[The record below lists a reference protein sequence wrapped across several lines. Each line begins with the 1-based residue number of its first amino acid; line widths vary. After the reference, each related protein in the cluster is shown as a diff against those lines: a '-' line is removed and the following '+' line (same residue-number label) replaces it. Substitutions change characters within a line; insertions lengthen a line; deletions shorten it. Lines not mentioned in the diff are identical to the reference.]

1 MMVKT
6 IIIFDNSLNK
16 IGILS
21 NKGVKP
27 KAPFFNDTYTQ
38 ELDTGAETYEFET
51 FNTPATGEKIIEGNY
66 IGFLFQDEFK
76 LFQITELDDSHK
88 DGRKTI
94 IAYCEMVGLELLTDY
109 TDTFTIEGNPSVF
122 FNTVL
127 QDTQWK
133 LRYMSPTLDNNIQ
146 QIKQEKVEKVY
157 TVIQNN
163 LSAYGGIEIDFNV
176 GYVNG
181 YITGFYI
188 DVYGNGERGRATNKR
203 FEFGKKMKG
212 INRNINLNDFCS
224 AVEAEGKD
232 GITIR
237 DVVLSKS
244 KGDPCDKPAG
254 QNFIVDKGANE
265 KYNKRG
271 KYIKGKYENNNCES
285 TKTLALEA
293 WNYLQENK
301 EPKITYDIDLAITDV
316 EFGDL
321 RAGDTNYFIDH
332 YYNPPILISARVS
345 QLEISFTNPSSN
357 KCTLANFKK
366 VKSDIW
372 NKNDV
377 IKDIIDKLTGF
388 TSKLTQA
395 DIDGIREYL
404 ASLDIQSKEIE
415 QLLKKYED
423 RIKDTVTEK
432 TEIAEDSEDYRAIKL
447 SKIDNGLWIGDNRIY
462 GIKKNKCATIT
473 SKVSE
478 NASSSGANEY
488 KNAVAYYAKFSL
500 GTKANSSSMDKLISK
515 SNKYKVSTIVK
526 YWSKKFGLDPYL
538 VYAVIMAESSGNPYC
553 KTKSSAGGYGIMQCE
568 RAAYFNKKQT
578 IKFLDGSTKSF
589 TPSYST
595 MKPGGTTT
603 LNGVKVNK
611 GISNQI
617 MFGCHELRKSLVRF
631 KYNIFASLMGY
642 NFGLYGADWVV
653 CKYVA
658 NKNGYT
664 FVDKFGYTV
673 QSSKVQSAYFKQL
686 ATLKAPW
693 SNLRKTYVSVKRMGT
708 ATNIEYY
715 LRWYKSINGQ
725 LPYALDSKG
734 KKKGYGANK
743 TSAVTTSKNT
753 TIKTG
758 VATSLRNKIVAK
770 AKEICKLHQTYK
782 KATYDQDYRIVNDD
796 KRFKAPKTIYG
807 IKKPYCY
814 DCSSLV
820 SCAYKETGLT
830 SVYAK
835 SCQYGTLV
843 EGATAKS
850 GYKMFKLTKSSIEDA
865 IAGDI
870 IMFCNNMCP
879 SSFTRE
885 QAIKKNFTH
894 HTAIYCGK
902 SNGKYMLAHAS
913 KWAYH
918 PEAIRYESFD
928 AYNNMW
934 KTKDYHLWNYCFI
947 LRPWDLAAKD
957 RSSTETKTT
966 TTTNA
971 PKVETNEVNLK
982 GLNGATPLDYY
993 DDSTLIEDI
1002 TINSITDD
1010 DNYPKTVSHCFL
1022 HFGINDLSDEGIE
1035 NYKSLIK
1042 ALMAKYPKKPIFI
1055 AKEYHVTS
1063 AYPNYIEVNKQI
1075 DSFNDVM
1082 LDFSNKTKYVILVQ
1096 IPGSLLT
1103 NGAISPSLT
1112 ADGWT
1117 MKDKAAC
1124 QTYYTAYKKAI
1135 LALGTGGNVTSS
1147 STSVSVTLLTQNVYK
1162 YSKPVK
1168 SMSIHMP
1175 DYRDDAYYS
1184 KLVFTTN
1191 KNSEPTKFY
1200 QSPRIYLQGTH
1211 CKKGKLILKADTT
1224 YTITAYYNPDTEI
1237 ANTKYLGSVSAV
1249 HKGGSYAKFDG
1260 FKYANDLVSYAKS
1273 YYSNNSKF
1281 IYNNTT
1287 PLDYKYPLD
1296 NISNWTTNGKMHI
1309 DDSAFLNYVLMGWN
1323 FNGSHYGN
1331 KTARNHRNKR
1341 STCNWAINFIGHEA
1355 NIGKLFLENGWILD
1369 GADLTNYSNLNQGD
1383 IIFMDADGLNNN
1395 EFMGISHTAIVTG
1408 KNSSGILQAIE
1419 CTTGVANG
1427 AFRYVNV
1434 KDLASKNIL
1443 FIGRIRVG

>member
-1 MMVKT
+1 MVKT

-27 KAPFFNDTYTQ
+27 KAPFFNDTFTQ

-88 DGRKTI
+88 DGRKTL

-133 LRYMSPTLDNNIQ
+133 LRYMSPTLENNIQ

-285 TKTLALEA
+285 PKTLALEA

-366 VKSDIW
+366 VKSKIW

-388 TSKLTQA
+388 TGKLTQA
-395 DIDGIREYL
+395 DIDGIREFL
-404 ASLDIQSKEIE
+404 ASLDIQSEEIE
-415 QLLKKYED
+415 KLLKKYED
-423 RIKDTVTEK
+423 AIEDTV
-432 TEIAEDSEDYRAIKL
+432 TEIAEDSEDYRSIKL
-447 SKIDNGLWIGDNRIY
+447 SKIDRGLWLGDNRIY
-462 GIKKNKCATIT
+462 GVKKNKCATIT
-473 SKVSE
+473 SKKTE
-478 NASSSGANEY
+478 NTTTSSSSSASATEY

-595 MKPGGTTT
+595 MKPGETTT

-673 QSSKVQSAYFKQL
+673 QSSKVQAAYFKQL

-807 IKKPYCY
+807 IKKSYCY

-870 IMFCNNMCP
+870 IMFCNNKCP

-902 SNGKYMLAHAS
+902 VNGKHMLAHAS

-928 AYNNMW
+928 AYNNRW

-947 LRPWDLAAKD
+947 LRPWDLVSKD

-1035 NYKSLIK
+1035 NYKSLIN
-1042 ALMAKYPKKPIFI
+1042 ALLKKYPKKPIFV
-1055 AKEYHVTS
+1055 AKEYHVNS
-1063 AYPNYIEVNKQI
+1063 QYGSNYKDINIQI
-1075 DSFNDVM
+1075 DNFNNAM
-1082 LDFSNKTKYVILVQ
+1082 LDYSNRTRYVIFVNTQ
-1096 IPGSLLT
+1096 SSMIDSSTGCISTSLT
-1103 NGAISPSLT
+1103 N
-1112 ADGWT
+1112 DGFS
-1117 MKDKAAC
+1117 MKDKTSC
-1124 QTYYTAYKKAI
+1124 DIYYTAYKKAI
-1135 LALGTGGNVTSS
+1135 LSLATPVVTST
-1147 STSVSVTLLTQNVYK
+1147 STSVNVLLRTQRTFKYK
-1162 YSKPVK
+1162 KVK
-1168 SMSIHMP
+1168 SMQIRMP
-1175 DYRDDAYYS
+1175 SLYDDSFYS
-1184 KLVFTTN
+1184 RIIFTTGSN
-1191 KNSEPTKFY
+1191 TKY
-1200 QSPRIYLQGTH
+1200 IQSGWLFLMGTDTS
-1211 CKKGKLILKADTT
+1211 KGQLIIKDNTT
-1224 YTITAYYNPDTEI
+1224 YDIKVYYNPDQEI
-1237 ANTKYLGSVSAV
+1237 SSKKFLGSVTAYR
-1249 HKGGSYAKFDG
+1249 KGTVAGTQYT
-1260 FKYANDLVSYAKS
+1260 FKYASNLVSYAKTFLT
-1273 YYSNNSKF
+1273 NKSKLV
-1281 IYNNTT
+1281 YNNTT
-1287 PLDYKYPLD
+1287 PLDYSEPLT
-1296 NISNWTTNGKMHI
+1296 NIANWKNSDGKMHI
-1309 DDSAFLNYVLMGWN
+1309 DDSAFLNYILMGYDYKT
-1323 FNGSHYGN
+1323 SHYGN
-1331 KTARNHRNKR
+1331 QTARNHRKKNEKV
-1341 STCNWAINFIGHEA
+1341 NWAQSYVGHEA
-1355 NIGKLFLENGWILD
+1355 NIAKYFVEKGWIVHQ
-1369 GADLTNYSNLNQGD
+1369 ADITNYTNLKAGD
-1383 IIFMDADGLNNN
+1383 ILFMDSDSVNNN
-1395 EFMGISHTAIVTG
+1395 EFMGISHTAIYVG
-1408 KNSSGILQAIE
+1408 NKEVIE
-1419 CTTGVANG
+1419 CTNNSNVVQQ
-1427 AFRYVNV
+1427 VNV
-1434 KDLASKNIL
+1434 STLSSKNVL
-1443 FIGRIRVG
+1443 FVGRIKIT

>member
-1 MMVKT
+1 MEIK
-6 IIIFDNSLNK
+6 ILDKNK
-16 IGILS
+16 KLKHILS
-21 NKGVKP
+21 STEGDNI
-27 KAPFFNDTYTQ
+27 FFNDKYTSD
-38 ELDTGAETYEFET
+38 LSTGAETFQTDTNLSDIEEGEYVLFEWNKKNKMLQIKTTEDVEHIDSTLKNIYSEFVGIELLNSYAREFKHEGNMTKLLGTILQGTNYEIGYVSPDVDAITTYYSISEPTAVYTILQNVITLYDNCEFE
-51 FNTPATGEKIIEGNY
+51 FDVDVIDCILGKY
-66 IGFLFQDEFK
+66 KFL
-76 LFQITELDDSHK
+76 I
-88 DGRKTI
+88 
-94 IAYCEMVGLELLTDY
+94 
-109 TDTFTIEGNPSVF
+109 N
-122 FNTVL
+122 
-127 QDTQWK
+127 
-133 LRYMSPTLDNNIQ
+133 
-146 QIKQEKVEKVY
+146 VY
-157 TVIQNN
+157 
-163 LSAYGGIEIDFNV
+163 A
-176 GYVNG
+176 
-181 YITGFYI
+181 
-188 DVYGNGERGRATNKR
+188 NGERGNKTYKR
-203 FEFGKKMKG
+203 FEYNFNSYGMKRKG
-212 INRNINLNDFCS
+212 DITDFCS
-224 AVEAEGKD
+224 GLIGVGVN
-232 GITIR
+232 GITFKDIEWR
-237 DVVLSKS
+237 PEDNPPLFKPM
-244 KGDPCDKPAG
+244 GDDFLIDPEAHEMLNNGGKV
-254 QNFIVDKGANE
+254 IL
-265 KYNKRG
+265 G
-271 KYIKGKYENNNCES
+271 KYKSDATTPIDLLWDTYYKLQEIKQTKFDYDIPVYMTDEDYENTDLGDTVYVIND
-285 TKTLALEA
+285 KFAPPVQLEA
-293 WNYLQENK
+293 RIGY
-301 EPKITYDIDLAITDV
+301 
-316 EFGDL
+316 
-321 RAGDTNYFIDH
+321 
-332 YYNPPILISARVS
+332 
-345 QLEISFTNPSSN
+345 LEISFTDRDKNKITLSN
-357 KCTLANFKK
+357 YKEVRSK
-366 VKSDIW
+366 I
-372 NKNDV
+372 KNIDSNTI
-377 IKDIIDKLTGF
+377 IKDTIDKLTGF
-388 TSKLTQA
+388 TGKLTQA
-395 DIDGIREYL
+395 DIDRIREFL
-404 ASLDIQSKEIE
+404 ASLDIQSEEIE
-415 QLLKKYED
+415 KLLKKYED
-423 RIKDTVTEK
+423 SLEDTVTEK

-473 SKVSE
+473 SKASE
-478 NASSSGANEY
+478 SASSSGANEY

-568 RAAYFNKKQT
+568 RAAYFDKKQT

-642 NFGLYGADWVV
+642 NFGLYGADWVI

-708 ATNIEYY
+708 VKNIEYY

-734 KKKGYGANK
+734 KKKGYGVNK
-743 TSAVTTSKNT
+743 TSTVTTSKNT

-870 IMFCNNMCP
+870 IMFCNNKCP

-885 QAIKKNFTH
+885 QASKKNFTH

-902 SNGKYMLAHAS
+902 VNGKHMLAHAS

-928 AYNNMW
+928 AYNNRW

-947 LRPWDLAAKD
+947 LRPWDLVAKD

-1010 DNYPKTVSHCFL
+1010 DNYPKTVSHVFC
-1022 HFGINDLSDEGIE
+1022 HFGINDLTDTGIE

-1055 AKEYHVTS
+1055 AKEYHVNS
-1063 AYPNYIEVNKQI
+1063 QYGSNYKDINIQI
-1075 DSFNDVM
+1075 DNFNNAM
-1082 LDFSNKTKYVILVQ
+1082 LDYSNRTRYVIFVNTQ
-1096 IPGSLLT
+1096 SSMIDSSTGCISTSLT
-1103 NGAISPSLT
+1103 N
-1112 ADGWT
+1112 DGFS
-1117 MKDKAAC
+1117 MKDKASC
-1124 QTYYTAYKKAI
+1124 DIYYTAYKKAI
-1135 LALGTGGNVTSS
+1135 LALATPVVTST
-1147 STSVSVTLLTQNVYK
+1147 STSVNVLLRTQRTFKYK
-1162 YSKPVK
+1162 KVK
-1168 SMSIHMP
+1168 SMQIRMP
-1175 DYRDDAYYS
+1175 SLYDDSFYS
-1184 KLVFTTN
+1184 RIIFTTGSN
-1191 KNSEPTKFY
+1191 TKY
-1200 QSPRIYLQGTH
+1200 IQSGWLFLMGTDTS
-1211 CKKGKLILKADTT
+1211 KGQLIIKDNTT
-1224 YTITAYYNPDTEI
+1224 YDIKVYYNPDQEI
-1237 ANTKYLGSVSAV
+1237 SSKKFLGSVTAYR
-1249 HKGGSYAKFDG
+1249 KGTVAGTQYT
-1260 FKYANDLVSYAKS
+1260 FKYASNLVNYAKTFLT
-1273 YYSNNSKF
+1273 NKSKF
-1281 IYNNTT
+1281 VYNNTT
-1287 PLDYKYPLD
+1287 PLDYSEPLT
-1296 NISNWTTNGKMHI
+1296 NIANWKNSDAKMHI
-1309 DDSAFLNYVLMGWN
+1309 DDSAFLNYILMGYDYKT
-1323 FNGSHYGN
+1323 SHYGN
-1331 KTARNHRNKR
+1331 QTARNHRKKNEKV
-1341 STCNWAINFIGHEA
+1341 NWAQSYVGHEA
-1355 NIGKLFLENGWILD
+1355 NIAKYFVEKGWIVHQ
-1369 GADLTNYSNLNQGD
+1369 ADITNYTNLKAGD
-1383 IIFMDADGLNNN
+1383 ILFMDSDSVNNN
-1395 EFMGISHTAIVTG
+1395 EFMGISHTAIYVG
-1408 KNSSGILQAIE
+1408 NKEVIE
-1419 CTTGVANG
+1419 CTNNSNVLQQ
-1427 AFRYVNV
+1427 VNV
-1434 KDLASKNIL
+1434 STLSSKNVL
-1443 FIGRIRVG
+1443 FVGRIKIT

>member
-1 MMVKT
+1 MLVDR
-6 IIIFDNSLNK
+6 IFVLDENK
-16 IGILS
+16 MLVSIF
-21 NKGVKP
+21 NAKGKNI
-27 KAPFFNDTYTQ
+27 FFNDTYYS
-38 ELDTGAETYEFET
+38 ELNTGAETLELSFVQNGDNNFIKEGYYLLFSMNNKYKMFQIKKCTDKKFGNGIVKTLYSEFIGINLRNG
-51 FNTPATGEKIIEGNY
+51 FIRPVIIEGN
-66 IGFLFQDEFK
+66 IK
-76 LFQITELDDSHK
+76 KVLD
-88 DGRKTI
+88 TV
-94 IAYCEMVGLELLTDY
+94 MVDTDY
-109 TDTFTIEGNPSVF
+109 EIGYISE
-122 FNTVL
+122 
-127 QDTQWK
+127 
-133 LRYMSPTLDNNIQ
+133 TLENNIQ
-146 QIKQEKVEKVY
+146 TVNVKERTSIYTTLQNLIPIFGNIEYEFEVKVVNSLKGKYKFLLHVY
-157 TVIQNN
+157 
-163 LSAYGGIEIDFNV
+163 A
-176 GYVNG
+176 
-181 YITGFYI
+181 
-188 DVYGNGERGRATNKR
+188 NGERGNKTYRR
-203 FEFGKKMKG
+203 FEDGK
-212 INRNINLNDFCS
+212 NISSLTREVDISDKCNGLI
-224 AVEAEGKD
+224 AEGAN
-232 GITIR
+232 GITFKDIR
-237 DVVLSKS
+237 WEKEKGFPLDKDEGSDFLLDVEDGEETIIGNFKGESTTPIDLLWETFYKLQEVKKGKIKFETKVILTEDDYNYINIGDTVYVISKNFEPEILQEARINTLKLSFTSSSKNEITFANYKEVKS
-244 KGDPCDKPAG
+244 KIR
-254 QNFIVDKGANE
+254 NW
-265 KYNKRG
+265 
-271 KYIKGKYENNNCES
+271 
-285 TKTLALEA
+285 TKE
-293 WNYLQENK
+293 
-301 EPKITYDIDLAITDV
+301 
-316 EFGDL
+316 
-321 RAGDTNYFIDH
+321 
-332 YYNPPILISARVS
+332 
-345 QLEISFTNPSSN
+345 
-357 KCTLANFKK
+357 
-366 VKSDIW
+366 
-372 NKNDV
+372 
-377 IKDIIDKLTGF
+377 DIINDLTGF
-388 TSKLTQA
+388 TGKLTQA
-395 DIDGIREYL
+395 DIDRIREYL
-404 ASLDIQSKEIE
+404 ASLDIQSEEIE
-415 QLLKKYED
+415 KLLKKYED
-423 RIKDTVTEK
+423 ALEDTVTEK

-447 SKIDNGLWIGDNRIY
+447 SKIDGGLWIGDNRIY

-473 SKVSE
+473 TTKTE
-478 NASSSGANEY
+478 NTTTTSSSSASATEY
-488 KNAVAYYAKFSL
+488 KNAVKYYENFDL
-500 GTKANSSSMDKLISK
+500 GKYANSSSLSKLISK
-515 SNKYKVSTIVK
+515 SNKYKISTIVT

-553 KTKSSAGGYGIMQCE
+553 ATKSSVGGYGIMQCE
-568 RAAYFNKKQT
+568 RAAYFGHKQT

-658 NKNGYT
+658 QKNGYT
-664 FVDKFGYTV
+664 FKDKFGYTS
-673 QSSKVQSAYFKQL
+673 QSSKVQSAYFKEL
-686 ATLKAPW
+686 ETLKAPW
-693 SNLRKTYVSVKRMGT
+693 AKLRKTYVSQKRMGT
-708 ATNIEYY
+708 WWNIEGY
-715 LRWYKSINGQ
+715 LRWYKSVNGQ
-725 LPYALDSKG
+725 LPYVIDSKG

-743 TSAVTTSKNT
+743 TSTTTVTSNT
-753 TIKTG
+753 TTKTG
-758 VATSLRNKIVAK
+758 VATSVRNKIVAK
-770 AKEICKLHQTYK
+770 AKEIVNLHVKYK
-782 KATYDQDYRIVNDD
+782 KATYNQTPRTVDD
-796 KRFKAPKTIYG
+796 TKRVRWYG
-807 IKKPYCY
+807 RHYGMTNPYVY

-820 SCAYKETGLT
+820 SCSYLNAGLKSAYAG
-830 SVYAK
+830 

-843 EGATAKS
+843 ANATKKS
-850 GYKMFKLTKSSIEDA
+850 GYKMFKLTKTSINDA
-865 IAGDI
+865 IPGDI
-870 IMFCNNMCP
+870 IMFCNNKCP
-879 SSFTRE
+879 SSLTRS
-885 QAIKKNFTH
+885 QAMSYKFTH

-902 SNGKYMLAHAS
+902 VNGKHMLAHAS

-928 AYNNMW
+928 AYNNIFRI
-934 KTKDYHLWNYCFI
+934 KDYRLWNYCFI
-947 LRPWDLAAKD
+947 LRPYDLAKKD
-957 RSSTETKTT
+957 SEAKTT
-966 TTTNA
+966 TTTTTTTVT
-971 PKVETNEVNLK
+971 KVIETNEVNLK
-982 GLNGATPLDYY
+982 GLSSAKPNDFY
-993 DDSTLIEDI
+993 DDNTLITDV
-1002 TINSITDD
+1002 TINDINDD
-1010 DNYPKTVSHCFL
+1010 DSYPKTVSHVFL

-1075 DSFNDVM
+1075 DSFNNAM

-1112 ADGWT
+1112 TDGWT
-1117 MKDKAAC
+1117 MKDKTSC

-1135 LALGTGGNVTSS
+1135 LALATGGKVTSS

-1168 SMSIHMP
+1168 SMKIHMP

-1249 HKGGSYAKFDG
+1249 HKGGSYTKFDG

-1355 NIGKLFLENGWILD
+1355 NIGKLFLENGWVLD
-1369 GADLTNYSNLNQGD
+1369 GADLTTYSNLNAGD
-1383 IIFMDADGLNNN
+1383 IIFMDADDVNNN
-1395 EFMGISHTAIVTG
+1395 EFMGISHNAIYLGNNQV
-1408 KNSSGILQAIE
+1408 LE
-1419 CTTGVANG
+1419 CTNNINVLQI
-1427 AFRYVNV
+1427 VNIST
-1434 KDLASKNIL
+1434 LASKNIL
-1443 FIGRIRVG
+1443 FIGRIRIG